1 MGNFSEKV
9 IRGVRWI
16 GGCICKVVRW
26 FFEVIETIS
35 KIVEDFLFSIEE
47 IIKNADDPKTFG
59 EAAGIKKEMICL
71 EKEYEKRRETLT
83 SSDRNKLDDLFKDP
97 PNY

>member
-1 MGNFSEKV
+1 MGNFSERV
-9 IRGVRWI
+9 ISGVRWI

-26 FFEVIETIS
+26 FFEVLEKIS

-59 EAAGIKKEMICL
+59 EAAAIKKEYICL
-71 EKEYEKRRETLT
+71 EKEYEKRREKMT
-83 SSDRNKLDDLFKDP
+83 SNDKNKLDELFKN